1 MHTCDSFETKL
12 HIILVLFQALSL
24 LLSMILRAMVSS
36 RTENYDSDDDYA
48 VVRGGSWQPL
58 INPQAGQSR
67 QTSGSTSMGGKE
79 IQPTTWNTRMKE
91 KVLYFKSW

>member
-48 VVRGGSWQPL
+48 AVRGGSWQPL

-67 QTSGSTSMGGKE
+67 QTSGSTSMGGKG
-79 IQPTTWNTRMKE
+79 IQPTTWNARMKE